1 MTLLKAIIAS
11 LLACVLVFTADAKAV
26 RKSIPSQTQPNP
38 HTSTLIG
45 DDEETTPGGNYDEN
59 QKEVRDSSSTSTKIF
74 RGDKAPADKRSVPS
88 EEDES
93 DAILSFNFLYYLIQ
107 KFKFSDII
115 DH

>member
-11 LLACVLVFTADAKAV
+11 LLVCVLVFTADANAV
-26 RKSIPSQTQPNP
+26 CKNLPSQTQPNP
-38 HTSTLIG
+38 HPSTLIG
-45 DDEETTPGGNYDEN
+45 DDEENVPGGNYDEE
-59 QKEVRDSSSTSTKIF
+59 QKEARDSSSTSTKIF
-74 RGDKAPADKRSVPS
+74 RGESAPADQRSVPS

-93 DAILSFNFLYYLIQ
+93 DSILSFNFLYYLIQ